1 MIRNLILL
9 LIILAM
15 LLNILNFDL
24 AIFDLKS
31 NQTWIF
37 LSATLIAFI
46 GAVLLVMNILK
57 TNSAKE

>member
-1 MIRNLILL
+1 MIRNLVLI

-24 AIFDLKS
+24 ASFDLKS

-37 LSATLIAFI
+37 LGAILLAFI
-46 GAVLLVMNILK
+46 GSVLLVVNILK